1 MHAATRDATVEI
13 CLFPDGLN
21 PIDSKQLS
29 IEATGVGA
37 NIPAKWVHF
46 GVTVDPIIP

>member
-1 MHAATRDATVEI
+1 MHAATRGATVETAR
-13 CLFPDGLN
+13 FPDGLK

-29 IEATGVGA
+29 IEVTGVGA